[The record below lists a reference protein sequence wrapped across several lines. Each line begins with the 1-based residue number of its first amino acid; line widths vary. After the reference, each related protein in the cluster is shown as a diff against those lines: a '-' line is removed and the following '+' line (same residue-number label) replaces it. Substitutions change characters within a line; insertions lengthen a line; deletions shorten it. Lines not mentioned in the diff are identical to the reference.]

1 VSLRWSWWLAE
12 HDIDFGLTLVPSP
25 GAPARPLLPT
35 RRVGAGGQGAPHSGS
50 MALTESG
57 CYVLSWS
64 NAFSWM
70 AGKTLHWQAELEIAE
85 HAGSPEPQ
93 VEA

>member
-1 VSLRWSWWLAE
+1 MRS
-12 HDIDFGLTLVPSP
+12 

-35 RRVGAGGQGAPHSGS
+35 RRVGRVQGAPHSGS
-50 MALTESG
+50 MALKESG

-64 NAFSWM
+64 NAFSWL

-85 HAGSPEPQ
+85 HAGSREPQ